1 LSPFKHIKLDQVES
15 TNSFLKNLCK
25 ELTVDD
31 FTVVIAEHQ
40 TAGRGQQ
47 NAVWQAEKGKNLTFS
62 FYLSNQNIN
71 DLFLI
76 NIAVALAIRQTVFSL
91 TQQPTFVKWSNDVV
105 VNHKKIAGI
114 LIENIFSSDKIHSII
129 GIGLNVN
136 QLIFNDL
143 DRATSLQQQTME
155 VYDLENVLELLET
168 NIYYFINQKNEEL
181 WLAYHQYLYKIN
193 EKITWQLPNGTTF
206 FATLKGVTTQ
216 GKIILEKDNLS
227 THNFANKEVLM
238 VW

>member
-1 LSPFKHIKLDQVES
+1 MSPFKHIKLDQVES

-62 FYLSNQNIN
+62 FYLSNQNID

-105 VNHKKIAGI
+105 INHKKIAGI
-114 LIENIFSSDKIHSII
+114 LIENIFSPHKIHSII

-136 QLIFNDL
+136 QLIFNNL
-143 DRATSLQQQTME
+143 DRATSLQHQTLE

-181 WLAYHQYLYKIN
+181 WLAYHQYLYKRN
-193 EKITWQLPNGTTF
+193 EKTTWQLPNGITF
-206 FATLKGVTTQ
+206 LATLKGVTTQ
-216 GKIILEKDNLS
+216 GKIILEKDDLS

>member
-1 LSPFKHIKLDQVES
+1 MSPFKHIKLDQVES

-62 FYLSNQNIN
+62 FYLSNQNID

-114 LIENIFSSDKIHSII
+114 LIENIFSPNKIHSII

-168 NIYYFINQKNEEL
+168 NIYYFINQNNKEL

-206 FATLKGVTTQ
+206 LAALKGVTTQ
-216 GKIILEKDNLS
+216 GKIILEKDDLS

>member
-1 LSPFKHIKLDQVES
+1 MFPFKHIKLDHVES
-15 TNSFLKNLCK
+15 TNSFLKDLCK
-25 ELTVDD
+25 ELMVDD
-31 FTVVIAEHQ
+31 FTLVITEYQ

-62 FYLSNQNIN
+62 FYLSTQNIN

-91 TQQPTFVKWSNDVV
+91 TQQPTFVKWPNDVAV
-105 VNHKKIAGI
+105 DHKKIAGI

-136 QLIFNDL
+136 QLTFNNL
-143 DRATSLQQQTME
+143 CRATSLQQQTME
-155 VYDLENVLELLET
+155 LYDLEKVLELLET

-181 WLAYHQYLYKIN
+181 WLTYHQYLYKIN
-193 EKITWQLPNGTTF
+193 EKITWKLPNGTSF
-206 FATLKGVTTQ
+206 LATLKGVTTQ
-216 GKIILEKDNLS
+216 GKIVLEKDDLS
-227 THNFANKEVLM
+227 THNFANKEVQM